1 MKIEQLDMT
10 QAACKDVDPD
20 MFFPEQGTKYKTAD
34 AAKEVCK
41 SCAIKFD
48 CLQTALE
55 NKYDG
60 VWGGLTTVERESL
73 QRRERRVRR
82 GRMHE
87 NSLRNLQVGPT
98 VQREHLAAANAARIA
113 KVSAK
118 SVVLVSQALQVLGA
132 SVPDNLR
139 KVGQTRIENPNSSL
153 QELADLMG
161 VTKDSYSGAIRR
173 LLKLANR

>member
-41 SCAIKFD
+41 SCAVKFD
-48 CLQTALE
+48 CLQVALE
-55 NKYDG
+55 NNYDG
-60 VWGGLTTVERESL
+60 VWGGLTTADRENL
-73 QRRERRVRR
+73 KRRERRVRR

-87 NSLRNLQVGPT
+87 SSLRNLQVGPT
-98 VQREHLAAANAARIA
+98 VQQANLAAANAARIA
-113 KVSAK
+113 QVSAK
-118 SVVLVSQALQVLGA
+118 SVALVTQALQVLGSSA
-132 SVPDNLR
+132 PENLR
-139 KVGQTRIENPNSSL
+139 KVGQARIDNPNASL
-153 QELADLMG
+153 HELAELMG
-161 VTKDSYSGAIRR
+161 VTKDSYAGAIRR

>member
-1 MKIEQLDMT
+1 MKIDQLDMT
-10 QAACKDVDPD
+10 QAACKDVDPE
-20 MFFPEQGTKYKTAD
+20 MFFPEQGSKYKTAEM
-34 AAKEVCK
+34 AKEVCK
-41 SCAIKFD
+41 SCVIKFD

-60 VWGGLTTVERESL
+60 VWGGLTTVERDSL

-87 NSLRNLQVGPT
+87 NSLRNLQVGST
-98 VQREHLAAANAARIA
+98 VQQAHLAAANAARAA
-113 KVSAK
+113 KVAEK
-118 SVVLVSQALQVLGA
+118 SVVLVKQALDSIGS

-139 KVGQTRIENPNSSL
+139 KVGQARIDNPTASL